1 MRENEKKLNVQDDEN
16 NISTPVFWVT
26 ALVVILV
33 GVMIWFGIKN
43 PDIFS
48 DLRNLLITLVS
59 ITLFILGAAAA
70 VLCFF
75 LASRL
80 KDARKQVDEGLSTAD
95 GKVEEIA
102 VLIEDLLRKIL
113 EPFISAKSKKTPPY
127 KTAAFFVIGTILSEC
142 KVYYCIR
149 TITFVYGLAYCPLTA

>member
-1 MRENEKKLNVQDDEN
+1 MEEEMRENEKKLNVQDDEN

-113 EPFISAKSKKTPPY
+113 EPFISAKAKTAGVMHLLQSKKD
-127 KTAAFFVIGTILSEC
+127 
-142 KVYYCIR
+142 
-149 TITFVYGLAYCPLTA
+149 